1 MDRNGQECGSGVHTP
16 GTITRRTFLK
26 WVGATAGS
34 AAALNVMAA
43 WGQQPAEGQLSP
55 PDLDG
60 NGEGTRVIV
69 LGAGPGGCAA
79 AYELMQLGYD
89 VTVLEAH
96 DYVGGHVLTVR
107 DGTRTQEYGLG
118 EQVAEGWPEG
128 GWFDAGPSR
137 IPFFHQGF
145 FHYARE
151 FDIPLIDYNNLNDNA
166 FVYAEGI
173 EGNLDGT
180 RMRLAEFQSDISG
193 YTAQYL
199 ATALDQ
205 DALDHE
211 LSSDDVEMFRNYL
224 ISWGML
230 DREDLEYVESGRRG
244 YTKVPDAYSSGEYDS
259 AHPVEDML
267 PYAAAVLRSMG
278 GYLAA
283 TPSRTW
289 QSTLVTPA
297 EGVQQL
303 YEQGFQPAL
312 GDRIR
317 LNCEVTEIRQ
327 DDEGVRI
334 VYLNKE
340 TGETEEIEGDYAM
353 CNIPLSVLIKIPA
366 DFSREFTDAIR
377 SVPYDMAL
385 RLGLA
390 FRRRFWEED
399 DWIYGGQ
406 SFSNISELGILSYPN
421 HDYGTTEGGVILGMY
436 NFGTNAAR
444 VSSMDYEERNQLA
457 LDLGSKI
464 HPQMRDEYI
473 SGFSVA
479 WHLEPYSLGAW
490 PDYNDALRER
500 VMPTI
505 QEPDGRVYLVGEH
518 LSHVNSWI
526 EGAHHGAWMQIEKL
540 HSRVMQG

>member
-1 MDRNGQECGSGVHTP
+1 MDRGNHDRAGTTLRP
-16 GTITRRTFLK
+16 GTISRRSFIK
-26 WVGATAGS
+26 YVGATFGS
-34 AAALNVMAA
+34 AAALNVMTA
-43 WGQQPAEGQLSP
+43 WGQQPEGQIDP

-60 NGEGTRVIV
+60 SGEGTKVIV
-69 LGAGPGGCAA
+69 IGAGPGGCAA

-89 VTVLEAH
+89 VTILEAR
-96 DYVGGHVLTVR
+96 DYVGGHALTVR
-107 DGTRTQEYGLG
+107 NGTRHQEYGVG

-128 GWFDAGPSR
+128 SWYDAGPSR
-137 IPFFHQGF
+137 IPFFHNGF

-151 FDIPLIDYNNLNDNA
+151 FNIPLIDYNNLNDNA
-166 FVYAEGI
+166 YVYAEGI
-173 EGNLDGT
+173 EGNLNGT
-180 RMRLAEFQSDISG
+180 RMRLAEMRADMSG

-205 DALDHE
+205 DALDDE
-211 LSSDDVEMFRNYL
+211 LSAADVEMFRTYL
-224 ISWGML
+224 RRWGML
-230 DREDLEYVESGRRG
+230 DAQDLEYVESGRRG
-244 YTKVPDAYSSGEYDS
+244 YTKIPDAYSGGEYGS
-259 AHPVEDML
+259 AHPIEDL
-267 PYAAAVLRSMG
+267 VPYATAVMSSMS

-289 QSTLVTPA
+289 QSTLVSPA
-297 EGVQQL
+297 EGMGQL
-303 YEQGFQPAL
+303 YEEGFRTAF

-327 DDEGVRI
+327 SDDGVRI

-340 TGETEEIEGDYAM
+340 TGETEEIAGDYAM
-353 CNIPLSVLIKIPA
+353 CNIPLSVLIKIPS
-366 DFSREFTDAIR
+366 DFSREFTEAIR
-377 SVPYDMAL
+377 AVPYDMAL

-406 SFSNISELGILSYPN
+406 SFSNISELGIIGYPN
-421 HDYGTTEGGVILGMY
+421 NDYNAEGGVLLGMY
-436 NFGTNAAR
+436 NFGTDAAR
-444 VSSMDYEERNQLA
+444 VSSLDYEARNDLA
-457 LDLGSKI
+457 LEHGSKI

-490 PDYNDALRER
+490 PNYYDQGLRDR
-500 VMPTI
+500 VMPVI
-505 QEPDGRVYLVGEH
+505 QEPEGRVYLVGEH
-518 LSHVNSWI
+518 LSYVNSWI
-526 EGAHHGAWMQIEKL
+526 EGAHHGAWMMVEKL